1 MLYLGWILAAFLSGV
16 LITLWL
22 LFCKNRQTLRD
33 GFSQVESF
41 RGRSYC
47 DILAMAGQVPDTVL
61 NQKDGGTL
69 KTWREK
75 GYSITLS
82 FDARD
87 VCRGVVDEKTSE
99 SR

>member
-1 MLYLGWILAAFLSGV
+1 MLYLGWILSAFLSGV
-16 LITLWL
+16 LVTLWL
-22 LFCKNRQTLRD
+22 LLRKNRRTLRE

-47 DILAMAGQVPDTVL
+47 DILAIIGAAPDVV
-61 NQKDGGTL
+61 QRQEDGGTL

-87 VCRGVVDEKTSE
+87 VCRGVVDEQRT
-99 SR
+99 